1 MNRPTNIR
9 RSVDD
14 INYQDKLYA
23 LQSACEQQNDKL
35 KDEFFNL
42 KPEPEELPAPK
53 NPYDKIIGFCS
64 SWGFV
69 FIFLALLSTYVMY
82 SILHYWFL

>member
-1 MNRPTNIR
+1 MNKLTDTR

-14 INYQDKLYA
+14 INYQDKSYA
-23 LQSACEQQNDKL
+23 LQSTYEQQDDKL
-35 KDEFFNL
+35 KDEFFNS
-42 KPEPEELPAPK
+42 KPEREELPAPK